1 MPEDGPLDLGD
12 KIVWFKNGAVHRA
25 AGPAIEFKDGRK
37 LWAINGKEVT
47 EQEAAAY
54 REENDRQAR
63 ALADKMWQSH
73 IEQAAEIFTRASNV
87 PSPCRVRVNAR
98 RSPPTRRNSLAPR
111 AQRRASSFQKL
122 AYHQRPRALLVHF
135 RRSPV
140 PFPIVLRCFRTIS
153 FFRS

>member
-54 REENDRQAR
+54 RDENDRQAR
-63 ALADKMWQSH
+63 ELADKMWQSH
-73 IEQAAEIFTRASNV
+73 LEQIGEDFHKGLNRAITVS
-87 PSPCRVRVNAR
+87 
-98 RSPPTRRNSLAPR
+98 
-111 AQRRASSFQKL
+111 
-122 AYHQRPRALLVHF
+122 RPRERKKKPADKA
-135 RRSPV
+135 
-140 PFPIVLRCFRTIS
+140 
-153 FFRS
+153 